1 MKGNDTLPNMDFGEW
16 ARAQA
21 RPFMGKHEQAQAEHE
36 QILGNF
42 PILGVWN
49 QISLILWRIY
59 EGNWHTPKSG
69 FWGVR
74 TARARPF
81 TGKHEQA
88 EAEHE
93 QILEFSDFGCFEPD
107 ITDFVKN
114 L

>member
-1 MKGNDTLPNMDFGEW
+1 M
-16 ARAQA
+16 
-21 RPFMGKHEQAQAEHE
+21 
-36 QILGNF
+36 
-42 PILGVWN
+42 
-49 QISLILWRIY
+49 
-59 EGNWHTPKSG
+59 
-69 FWGVR
+69 R

-93 QILEFSDFGCFEPD
+93 QARANFREFSDLGRLESD

>member
-1 MKGNDTLPNMDFGEW
+1 M
-16 ARAQA
+16 
-21 RPFMGKHEQAQAEHE
+21 
-36 QILGNF
+36 
-42 PILGVWN
+42 
-49 QISLILWRIY
+49 
-59 EGNWHTPKSG
+59 
-69 FWGVR
+69 R

-93 QILEFSDFGCFEPD
+93 QARANFGIFRFGVFRARYHRFCEELMEENDTFKNRISGSPEFQISKFFDFRHFEPD